1 MTFYKKLLSE
11 ETDFLLYFFVTF
23 VIIKKSF
30 TVFLTRGDAVKNRSI
45 VFKLFL
51 LTSTLFTIIFLLFFL
66 GQSLFL
72 EKFYINK
79 KVKTVQT
86 AFEKFVDAYEKSDKS
101 DKSYEEIR
109 KLKQEFHDKTNADMQ
124 FLNANGIIKS
134 DSNYYIDVFN
144 PKNNETYSI
153 PLNNLLTPEEYKK
166 FENLGLKK
174 DDVINVV
181 GLLQNNTI
189 TPIKL
194 TTNYNRWQN
203 EYTNSDFSSIN
214 GNPSKNRL
222 TNRYKTVTQI
232 EFTGT
237 ISKLQLPSKAEV
249 RLANDIETL
258 QAVQYFAELIRN
270 GTANSQQLN
279 TYIIDSGENIKNSI
293 FVKPIIEN
301 GEITEYAF
309 AIASLQPVNE
319 AMLVLKDYYVY
330 ALIIVFLVI
339 ILLSFYYSK
348 IIVKPLIKMNRVTK
362 KMANFDFSE
371 KLPVTAD
378 DEIGGLSGSINT
390 LSVNLKDRIDRLNV
404 ANTKL
409 QQDIERERQLEKTR
423 KEFISGVS
431 HELKTPLSVI
441 RSFAEGIKDGV
452 SRDTTYYTD
461 VILEET
467 ENMNRLIVEM
477 LELAKL
483 ESGTYKLDMTTFSIG
498 ELIQQVYTKLLFSME
513 EKHLQVNIDVDS
525 SIFVKA
531 NRSRIEQ
538 VVVNLLSNAI
548 RYTPD
553 GEKIQVSVI
562 AMEDTVKVEIENTGN
577 PIPEESLE
585 KIWDRFYRLDASRSR
600 HTGGTGL
607 GLSIVKNI
615 LDLHD
620 AEYGVYNTTNSVVF
634 YFNLQKVKEVK

>member
-1 MTFYKKLLSE
+1 M
-11 ETDFLLYFFVTF
+11 
-23 VIIKKSF
+23 
-30 TVFLTRGDAVKNRSI
+30 KNRSI

-86 AFEKFVDAYEKSDKS
+86 AFEKFVDNYEKSDKS
-101 DKSYEEIR
+101 FEEIR
-109 KLKQEFHDKTNADMQ
+109 KLKQEFHDKTNAEMQ
-124 FLNANGIIKS
+124 FLDSNGIIKS
-134 DSNYYIDVFN
+134 ENNYYIEVIN
-144 PKNNETYSI
+144 PNNNKTYSI
-153 PLNNLLTPEEYKK
+153 PLNNLLTPEEYNK

-174 DDVINVV
+174 EGMIHVE
-181 GLLQNNTI
+181 GFLQDNII
-189 TPIKL
+189 TPLEL
-194 TTNYNRWQN
+194 TTNYNRWRN
-203 EYTNSDFSSIN
+203 ENVNSDFQTIS

-222 TNRYKTVTQI
+222 TNRYKTTSQI
-232 EFTGT
+232 SFTGV
-237 ISKLQLPSKAEV
+237 ISKLHIPSKSEV
-249 RLANDIETL
+249 RLANDFETL
-258 QAVQYFAELIRN
+258 QAVEYFASTIRQ
-270 GTANSQQLN
+270 GTSNSNQLN
-279 TYIIDSGENIKNSI
+279 TYILDSGENIKNSV
-293 FVKPIIEN
+293 FVKPIMEN
-301 GEITEYAF
+301 GKTKEYAF
-309 AIASLQPVNE
+309 VIASLQPVNE

-348 IIVKPLIKMNRVTK
+348 IIVKPLIKINRVTK

-378 DEIGGLSGSINT
+378 DEIGGLSSGINT

-441 RSFAEGIKDGV
+441 RSFAEGIQDGV
-452 SRDTTYYTD
+452 SKDTTYYTN

-467 ENMNRLIVEM
+467 DNMNRLIVEM

-483 ESGTYKLDMTTFSIG
+483 ESGTYKLEMSTFSIG

-513 EKHLQVNIDVDS
+513 EKHLQVDIHADS
-525 SIFVKA
+525 SLFVKA

-553 GEKIQVSVI
+553 GEKIHVSI
-562 AMEDTVKVEIENTGN
+562 IETEDTVKIKIENTGN

-615 LDLHD
+615 LDLHH

>member
-1 MTFYKKLLSE
+1 M
-11 ETDFLLYFFVTF
+11 
-23 VIIKKSF
+23 
-30 TVFLTRGDAVKNRSI
+30 KNRSI

-86 AFEKFVDAYEKSDKS
+86 AFEKFVDNYDKS
-101 DKSYEEIR
+101 DKSYEKVR

-124 FLNANGIIKS
+124 FLDSNGIIKS
-134 DSNYYIDVFN
+134 DNNYYIDVIN
-144 PKNNETYSI
+144 PKNEKQYSI
-153 PLNNLLTPEEYKK
+153 PLNNLLTPEEYNK

-174 DDVINVV
+174 DVIINVDGV
-181 GLLQNNTI
+181 VQENNII
-189 TPIKL
+189 TPQKL
-194 TTNYNRWQN
+194 GTNYNQWQN
-203 EYTNSDFSSIN
+203 EHFYSDFQSIN

-222 TNRYKTVTQI
+222 ASRYKSTTRIV
-232 EFTGT
+232 FTGVIT
-237 ISKLQLPSKAEV
+237 KLQLPSKAEV

-258 QAVQYFAELIRN
+258 QAVQYFADMIRE
-270 GTANSQQLN
+270 GTSNSNQLS
-279 TYIIDSGENIKNSI
+279 TFILDGGENIKNSI

-301 GEITEYAF
+301 GRITEYAF

-348 IIVKPLIKMNRVTK
+348 IIVKPLIKINRVTK

-452 SRDTTYYTD
+452 SKDTSYYTD

-498 ELIQQVYTKLLFSME
+498 ELTQQVYTKLLFSTE
-513 EKHLQVNIDVDS
+513 EKHLQVNIDADP
-525 SIFVKA
+525 SILVKA

-548 RYTPD
+548 RYTPE
-553 GEKIQVSVI
+553 GEKIQVSI
-562 AMEDTVKVEIENTGN
+562 IEAEDTVKVEIENTGN

-615 LDLHD
+615 LDLHH

>member
-1 MTFYKKLLSE
+1 M
-11 ETDFLLYFFVTF
+11 
-23 VIIKKSF
+23 
-30 TVFLTRGDAVKNRSI
+30 KNRSI

-86 AFEKFVDAYEKSDKS
+86 AFEKFVDNYEKSAQDFE
-101 DKSYEEIR
+101 DTR
-109 KLKQEFHDKTNADMQ
+109 KLKQEFHDKTNAEIQ
-124 FLNANGIIKS
+124 FLDSNGIIKS
-134 DSNYYIDVFN
+134 ENSFYIDVIN
-144 PKNNETYSI
+144 PNNNKTYSI
-153 PLNNLLTPEEYKK
+153 PLNNLLTPEEYNK
-166 FENLGLKK
+166 FANLGLKK
-174 DDVINVV
+174 DGIIYVD
-181 GLLQNNTI
+181 GLLQPNNMITPLELITNNT
-189 TPIKL
+189 
-194 TTNYNRWQN
+194 RWEN
-203 EYTNSDFSSIN
+203 EQFNSDFQSIS
-214 GNPSKNRL
+214 GNPSKNKL
-222 TNRYKTVTQI
+222 KNRYNDTGSPI
-232 EFTGT
+232 DFTGV
-237 ISKLQLPSKAEV
+237 ISKLQLPSKTEV
-249 RLANDIETL
+249 RLAKDFETL
-258 QAVQYFAELIRN
+258 QAVQYFARTIRQ
-270 GTANSQQLN
+270 GASNSNQLN
-279 TYIIDSGENIKNSI
+279 TYILDSGENIKNSV
-293 FVKPIIEN
+293 FVKPIMEN
-301 GEITEYAF
+301 GEIKEYAF

-348 IIVKPLIKMNRVTK
+348 IIVKPLIKINRVTK

-441 RSFAEGIKDGV
+441 RSFAEGIQDGV
-452 SRDTTYYTD
+452 SKDTTYYTN

-467 ENMNRLIVEM
+467 DNMNRLIVEM

-483 ESGTYKLDMTTFSIG
+483 ESGTYKLEMSTFSIG
-498 ELIQQVYTKLLFSME
+498 ELIQQIYTKLLFSME
-513 EKHLQVNIDVDS
+513 EKHLQVDIHADS
-525 SIFVKA
+525 SLFVKA

-553 GEKIQVSVI
+553 GERIHVSVVET
-562 AMEDTVKVEIENTGN
+562 EDNVKIEIENTGN

-615 LDLHD
+615 LDLHH

>member
-1 MTFYKKLLSE
+1 M
-11 ETDFLLYFFVTF
+11 
-23 VIIKKSF
+23 
-30 TVFLTRGDAVKNRSI
+30 KNRSI

-86 AFEKFVDAYEKSDKS
+86 AFEKFVDNYDKS
-101 DKSYEEIR
+101 DKSYEKIR

-124 FLNANGIIKS
+124 FLDSNGIIKS
-134 DSNYYIDVFN
+134 DNNYYIDVFN
-144 PKNNETYSI
+144 PNNNKQYSI
-153 PLNNLLTPEEYKK
+153 PLNNLLTPEEYNK

-174 DDVINVV
+174 DVIINVDGV
-181 GLLQNNTI
+181 VQENNII
-189 TPIKL
+189 TPQKL
-194 TTNYNRWQN
+194 GTNYNQWQN
-203 EYTNSDFSSIN
+203 EHFYSDFQSIN

-222 TNRYKTVTQI
+222 ASRYKSTTRIV
-232 EFTGT
+232 FTGVIT
-237 ISKLQLPSKAEV
+237 KLQLPSKAEV

-258 QAVQYFAELIRN
+258 QAVQYFADIIRD
-270 GTANSQQLN
+270 GTSNSNQLN
-279 TYIIDSGENIKNSI
+279 TFILDGGENIKNSI

-301 GEITEYAF
+301 GKITEYAF

-348 IIVKPLIKMNRVTK
+348 IIVKPLIKINRVTK

-452 SRDTTYYTD
+452 SKDTSYYTD

-498 ELIQQVYTKLLFSME
+498 ELTQQVYTKLLFSME
-513 EKHLQVNIDVDS
+513 EKHLQVNVDADP
-525 SIFVKA
+525 SILVKA

-553 GEKIQVSVI
+553 GEKIQVSI
-562 AMEDTVKVEIENTGN
+562 IEAEDTVKVEIENTGN
-577 PIPEESLE
+577 AIPEESLE

-615 LDLHD
+615 LDLHH

>member
-1 MTFYKKLLSE
+1 M
-11 ETDFLLYFFVTF
+11 
-23 VIIKKSF
+23 
-30 TVFLTRGDAVKNRSI
+30 KNRSI

-86 AFEKFVDAYEKSDKS
+86 AFEKFVDNYEKSDKS
-101 DKSYEEIR
+101 FEGIR
-109 KLKQEFHDKTNADMQ
+109 KLKQEFHDKTNAEMQ
-124 FLNANGIIKS
+124 FLDSNGIIKS
-134 DSNYYIDVFN
+134 ENNYYIEVIN
-144 PKNNETYSI
+144 PNNNKTYSI
-153 PLNNLLTPEEYKK
+153 PLNNLLTPEEYNK

-174 DDVINVV
+174 EGMIHVE
-181 GLLQNNTI
+181 GFLQDNII
-189 TPIKL
+189 TPLEL
-194 TTNYNRWQN
+194 TTNYNRWRN
-203 EYTNSDFSSIN
+203 ENVNSDFQTIS

-222 TNRYKTVTQI
+222 TNRYKTTSQI
-232 EFTGT
+232 SFTGV
-237 ISKLQLPSKAEV
+237 ISKLHIPSKSEV
-249 RLANDIETL
+249 RLANDFETL
-258 QAVQYFAELIRN
+258 QAVEYFASTIRQ
-270 GTANSQQLN
+270 GTSNSNQLN
-279 TYIIDSGENIKNSI
+279 TYILDSGENIKNSV
-293 FVKPIIEN
+293 FVKPIMEN
-301 GEITEYAF
+301 GKTKEYAF
-309 AIASLQPVNE
+309 VIASLQPVNE

-348 IIVKPLIKMNRVTK
+348 IIVKPLIKINRVTK

-378 DEIGGLSGSINT
+378 DEIGGLSSGINT

-441 RSFAEGIKDGV
+441 RSFAEGIQDGV
-452 SRDTTYYTD
+452 SKDTTYYTN

-467 ENMNRLIVEM
+467 DNMNRLIVEM

-483 ESGTYKLDMTTFSIG
+483 ESGTYKLEMSTFSIG

-513 EKHLQVNIDVDS
+513 EKHLQVDIHADS
-525 SIFVKA
+525 SLFVKA

-553 GEKIQVSVI
+553 GEKIHVSI
-562 AMEDTVKVEIENTGN
+562 IETEDTVKIKIENTGN

-615 LDLHD
+615 LDLHH

>member
-1 MTFYKKLLSE
+1 M
-11 ETDFLLYFFVTF
+11 
-23 VIIKKSF
+23 
-30 TVFLTRGDAVKNRSI
+30 KNRSI

-86 AFEKFVDAYEKSDKS
+86 AFEKFVDNYDKS
-101 DKSYEEIR
+101 DKSYEQVR

-124 FLNANGIIKS
+124 FLDSNGIIKS
-134 DSNYYIDVFN
+134 DNNYYIDVFN
-144 PKNNETYSI
+144 PNNNKQYSI
-153 PLNNLLTPEEYKK
+153 PLNNLLTPEEYNK

-174 DDVINVV
+174 DVIINVDGV
-181 GLLQNNTI
+181 VQENNII
-189 TPIKL
+189 TPQKL
-194 TTNYNRWQN
+194 GTNYNQWQN
-203 EYTNSDFSSIN
+203 EHFYSDFQSIN

-222 TNRYKTVTQI
+222 ASRYKSTTRIV
-232 EFTGT
+232 FTGVIT
-237 ISKLQLPSKAEV
+237 KLQLPSKAEV

-258 QAVQYFAELIRN
+258 QAVQYFADMIRE
-270 GTANSQQLN
+270 GTSNSNQLS
-279 TYIIDSGENIKNSI
+279 TFILDGGENIKNSI

-301 GEITEYAF
+301 GRITEYAF

-330 ALIIVFLVI
+330 ALIIVLLVI

-348 IIVKPLIKMNRVTK
+348 IIVKPLIKINRVTK

-452 SRDTTYYTD
+452 SKDTSYYTD

-498 ELIQQVYTKLLFSME
+498 ELTQQVYTKLLFSME
-513 EKHLQVNIDVDS
+513 EKHLQVNIDADP
-525 SIFVKA
+525 SILVTA

-548 RYTPD
+548 RYTPE
-553 GEKIQVSVI
+553 GEKIQVSI
-562 AMEDTVKVEIENTGN
+562 IEAEDTVKVEIDNTGN

-615 LDLHD
+615 LDLHH

>member
-1 MTFYKKLLSE
+1 M
-11 ETDFLLYFFVTF
+11 
-23 VIIKKSF
+23 
-30 TVFLTRGDAVKNRSI
+30 KNRSI

-79 KVKTVQT
+79 KIKTVQT
-86 AFEKFVDAYEKSDKS
+86 AFEKFVDNYEKSDKS
-101 DKSYEEIR
+101 FEEIR
-109 KLKQEFHDKTNADMQ
+109 KLKQEFHDKTNAEMQ
-124 FLNANGIIKS
+124 FLDSNGIIKS
-134 DSNYYIDVFN
+134 ENNYYIEVIN
-144 PKNNETYSI
+144 PNNNKTYSI
-153 PLNNLLTPEEYKK
+153 PLNNLLTPEEYNK

-174 DDVINVV
+174 EGMIHVE
-181 GLLQNNTI
+181 GFLQDNII
-189 TPIKL
+189 TPLEL
-194 TTNYNRWQN
+194 TTNYNRWRN
-203 EYTNSDFSSIN
+203 ENVNSDFQSIN

-222 TNRYKTVTQI
+222 TNRYKTATQI
-232 EFTGT
+232 DFTG
-237 ISKLQLPSKAEV
+237 IVSKLQLPSKAEV
-249 RLANDIETL
+249 RLANDFETL
-258 QAVQYFAELIRN
+258 QAVQYFAEIIRN

-279 TYIIDSGENIKNSI
+279 TYILDGGENIKNSI
-293 FVKPIIEN
+293 FVKPIMEN
-301 GEITEYAF
+301 GKIKDYAF
-309 AIASLQPVNE
+309 VIASLQPVNE

-348 IIVKPLIKMNRVTK
+348 IIVKPLIKINRVTK

-378 DEIGGLSGSINT
+378 DEIGGLSSGINT

-441 RSFAEGIKDGV
+441 RSFAEGIQDGV
-452 SRDTTYYTD
+452 SKDTTYYTN

-467 ENMNRLIVEM
+467 DNMNRLIVEM

-483 ESGTYKLDMTTFSIG
+483 ESGTYKLEMSTFSIG

-513 EKHLQVNIDVDS
+513 EKHLQVDIHADS
-525 SIFVKA
+525 SLFVKA

-553 GEKIQVSVI
+553 GEKIHVSVI
-562 AMEDTVKVEIENTGN
+562 ETEDTVKIKIENTGN

-615 LDLHD
+615 LDLHH

>member
-1 MTFYKKLLSE
+1 M
-11 ETDFLLYFFVTF
+11 
-23 VIIKKSF
+23 
-30 TVFLTRGDAVKNRSI
+30 KNRSI

-86 AFEKFVDAYEKSDKS
+86 AFEKFVDNYEKSAQDF
-101 DKSYEEIR
+101 EETR
-109 KLKQEFHDKTNADMQ
+109 KLKQEFHDKTNAEIQ
-124 FLNANGIIKS
+124 FLDSNGIIKS
-134 DSNYYIDVFN
+134 EYSFYIDVIN
-144 PKNNETYSI
+144 PDNNKTYSI
-153 PLNNLLTPEEYKK
+153 PLNNLLTPEEYNK
-166 FENLGLKK
+166 FANLGLKK
-174 DDVINVV
+174 DGIIYVN
-181 GLLQNNTI
+181 GLLQSNNVITPQELITNNT
-189 TPIKL
+189 
-194 TTNYNRWQN
+194 RWEN
-203 EYTNSDFSSIN
+203 EQFNSDFQSIS
-214 GNPSKNRL
+214 GNPSKNKL
-222 TNRYKTVTQI
+222 KNRYDNTGSPI
-232 EFTGT
+232 HFTGV

-249 RLANDIETL
+249 RLAKDFETL
-258 QAVQYFAELIRN
+258 QAVQYFARTIRQ
-270 GTANSQQLN
+270 GTSNSNQLN
-279 TYIIDSGENIKNSI
+279 TYILDSGENIKNSV
-293 FVKPIIEN
+293 FVKPIMEN
-301 GEITEYAF
+301 GVIKEYAF
-309 AIASLQPVNE
+309 VIASLQPVNE

-348 IIVKPLIKMNRVTK
+348 IIVKPLIKINRVTK

-378 DEIGGLSGSINT
+378 DEIGGLSSSINT

-441 RSFAEGIKDGV
+441 RSFAEGIQDGV
-452 SRDTTYYTD
+452 SKDTTYYTN

-467 ENMNRLIVEM
+467 DNMNRLIVEM

-483 ESGTYKLDMTTFSIG
+483 ESGTYKLEMSTFSIG

-513 EKHLQVNIDVDS
+513 EKHLQVDIHADS
-525 SIFVKA
+525 SLFVKA
-531 NRSRIEQ
+531 NRSRIKQ

-553 GEKIQVSVI
+553 GEKIHVSIVET
-562 AMEDTVKVEIENTGN
+562 EDTVKIEIENTGN

-615 LDLHD
+615 LDLHR

>member
-1 MTFYKKLLSE
+1 M
-11 ETDFLLYFFVTF
+11 
-23 VIIKKSF
+23 
-30 TVFLTRGDAVKNRSI
+30 KNRSI

-86 AFEKFVDAYEKSDKS
+86 AFEKFVDNYDKS
-101 DKSYEEIR
+101 DKSYEQVR

-124 FLNANGIIKS
+124 FLDSNGIIKS
-134 DSNYYIDVFN
+134 DNNYYIDVFN
-144 PKNNETYSI
+144 PNNNKQYSI
-153 PLNNLLTPEEYKK
+153 PLNNLLTPEEYNK

-174 DDVINVV
+174 DVIINVDGV
-181 GLLQNNTI
+181 VQENNII
-189 TPIKL
+189 TPQKL
-194 TTNYNRWQN
+194 GTNYNQWQN
-203 EYTNSDFSSIN
+203 EHFYSDFQSIN

-222 TNRYKTVTQI
+222 ASRYKSTTRIV
-232 EFTGT
+232 FTGVIT
-237 ISKLQLPSKAEV
+237 KLQLPSKAEV

-258 QAVQYFAELIRN
+258 QAVQYFADMIRE
-270 GTANSQQLN
+270 GTSNSNQLS
-279 TYIIDSGENIKNSI
+279 TFILDGGENIKNSI

-301 GEITEYAF
+301 GRITEYAF

-348 IIVKPLIKMNRVTK
+348 IIVKPLIKINRVTK

-452 SRDTTYYTD
+452 SKDTSYYTD

-498 ELIQQVYTKLLFSME
+498 ELTQQVYTKLLFSME
-513 EKHLQVNIDVDS
+513 DKHLQVNIDEDP
-525 SIFVKA
+525 SILVKA

-548 RYTPD
+548 RYTPE
-553 GEKIQVSVI
+553 GEKIQVSI
-562 AMEDTVKVEIENTGN
+562 IEAEDTVKVEIENTGN

-615 LDLHD
+615 LDLHH

>member
-1 MTFYKKLLSE
+1 M
-11 ETDFLLYFFVTF
+11 
-23 VIIKKSF
+23 
-30 TVFLTRGDAVKNRSI
+30 KNRSI

-86 AFEKFVDAYEKSDKS
+86 AFEKFVDNYEKSDKS
-101 DKSYEEIR
+101 FEEIR
-109 KLKQEFHDKTNADMQ
+109 KLKQEFHDKTNAEMQ
-124 FLNANGIIKS
+124 FLDSNGIIKS
-134 DSNYYIDVFN
+134 ENNYYIEVIN
-144 PKNNETYSI
+144 SNNNKTYSI
-153 PLNNLLTPEEYKK
+153 PLNNLLTPEEYNK

-174 DDVINVV
+174 EGMIHVE
-181 GLLQNNTI
+181 GFLQDNII
-189 TPIKL
+189 TPLEL
-194 TTNYNRWQN
+194 TTNYNRWRN
-203 EYTNSDFSSIN
+203 ENVNSDFQTIS

-222 TNRYKTVTQI
+222 TNRYKTTSQI
-232 EFTGT
+232 SFTGV
-237 ISKLQLPSKAEV
+237 ISKLHIPSKSEV
-249 RLANDIETL
+249 RLANDFETL
-258 QAVQYFAELIRN
+258 QAVEYFASTIRQ
-270 GTANSQQLN
+270 GTSNSNQLN
-279 TYIIDSGENIKNSI
+279 TYILDSGENIKNSV
-293 FVKPIIEN
+293 FVKPIMEN
-301 GEITEYAF
+301 GKTKEYAF
-309 AIASLQPVNE
+309 VIASLQPVNE

-348 IIVKPLIKMNRVTK
+348 IIVKPLIKINRVTK

-378 DEIGGLSGSINT
+378 DEIGGLSSGINT

-441 RSFAEGIKDGV
+441 RSFAEGIQDGV
-452 SRDTTYYTD
+452 SKDTTYYTN

-467 ENMNRLIVEM
+467 DNMNRLIVEM

-483 ESGTYKLDMTTFSIG
+483 ESGTYKLEMSTFSIG

-513 EKHLQVNIDVDS
+513 EKHLQVDIHADS
-525 SIFVKA
+525 SLFVKA

-553 GEKIQVSVI
+553 GEKIHVSI
-562 AMEDTVKVEIENTGN
+562 IETEDTVKIKIENTGN

-615 LDLHD
+615 LDLHH

>member
-1 MTFYKKLLSE
+1 M
-11 ETDFLLYFFVTF
+11 
-23 VIIKKSF
+23 
-30 TVFLTRGDAVKNRSI
+30 KNRSI

-86 AFEKFVDAYEKSDKS
+86 AFEKFVDNYEKS

-124 FLNANGIIKS
+124 FLDSNGIIKS
-134 DSNYYIDVFN
+134 ENNFYIDVIN
-144 PKNNETYSI
+144 PNNNKTYSI
-153 PLNNLLTPEEYKK
+153 PLNNLLTPEEYNK

-174 DDVINVV
+174 DGMIYVNGFVQGNI
-181 GLLQNNTI
+181 I
-189 TPIKL
+189 TPLEL
-194 TTNYNRWQN
+194 TTNYNRWRN
-203 EYTNSDFSSIN
+203 EHVNSDFQSIN
-214 GNPSKNRL
+214 GNPSKNKL
-222 TNRYKTVTQI
+222 TNRYKTTTQI
-232 EFTGT
+232 GFTGV

-249 RLANDIETL
+249 RLANDFETL
-258 QAVQYFAELIRN
+258 QAVQYFAGTIRE
-270 GTANSQQLN
+270 GTSNSQQLN
-279 TYIIDSGENIKNSI
+279 TYILDGGENIKNSI
-293 FVKPIIEN
+293 FVKPIMEN
-301 GEITEYAF
+301 GKITEYAF

-348 IIVKPLIKMNRVTK
+348 IIVKPLIKINRVTK

-441 RSFAEGIKDGV
+441 RSFAEGIQDGV
-452 SRDTTYYTD
+452 SKDTTYYTD

-483 ESGTYKLDMTTFSIG
+483 ESGTYKLEMTTFSIG

-513 EKHLQVNIDVDS
+513 EKHLQVAVDADS
-525 SIFVKA
+525 SIFVTA

-553 GEKIQVSVI
+553 GERIQVSVVE
-562 AMEDTVKVEIENTGN
+562 MEDAVKIEIENTGN

-615 LDLHD
+615 LDLHH

>member
-1 MTFYKKLLSE
+1 M
-11 ETDFLLYFFVTF
+11 
-23 VIIKKSF
+23 
-30 TVFLTRGDAVKNRSI
+30 
-45 VFKLFL
+45 
-51 LTSTLFTIIFLLFFL
+51 IFLLFFL

-86 AFEKFVDAYEKSDKS
+86 AFEKFVDNYDKS
-101 DKSYEEIR
+101 DKSYEKVR

-124 FLNANGIIKS
+124 FLDSNGIIKS
-134 DSNYYIDVFN
+134 DNNYYIDVFN
-144 PKNNETYSI
+144 PNNNKQYSI
-153 PLNNLLTPEEYKK
+153 PLNNLLTPEEYNK

-174 DDVINVV
+174 DVIINVDGV
-181 GLLQNNTI
+181 VQENNII
-189 TPIKL
+189 TPQKL
-194 TTNYNRWQN
+194 GTNYNQWQN
-203 EYTNSDFSSIN
+203 EHFYSDFQSIN

-222 TNRYKTVTQI
+222 ASRYKSTTRIV
-232 EFTGT
+232 FTGVIT
-237 ISKLQLPSKAEV
+237 KLQLPSKAEV

-258 QAVQYFAELIRN
+258 QAVQYFADIIRD
-270 GTANSQQLN
+270 GTSNSNQLN
-279 TYIIDSGENIKNSI
+279 TFILDGGENIKNSI

-301 GEITEYAF
+301 GKITEYAF

-452 SRDTTYYTD
+452 SKDTSYYTD

-498 ELIQQVYTKLLFSME
+498 ELTQQVYTKLLFSME
-513 EKHLQVNIDVDS
+513 EKHLQVNVDADP
-525 SIFVKA
+525 SILVKA

-553 GEKIQVSVI
+553 GEKIQVSI
-562 AMEDTVKVEIENTGN
+562 IEAEDTVKIEIENTGN

-615 LDLHD
+615 LDLHH

>member
-1 MTFYKKLLSE
+1 M
-11 ETDFLLYFFVTF
+11 
-23 VIIKKSF
+23 
-30 TVFLTRGDAVKNRSI
+30 KNRSI

-86 AFEKFVDAYEKSDKS
+86 AFEKFVDNYEKSDKS
-101 DKSYEEIR
+101 FEEIR
-109 KLKQEFHDKTNADMQ
+109 KLKQEFHDKTNAEMQ
-124 FLNANGIIKS
+124 FLDSNGIIKS
-134 DSNYYIDVFN
+134 ENNYYIEVIN
-144 PKNNETYSI
+144 PNNNKTYSI
-153 PLNNLLTPEEYKK
+153 PLNNLLTPEEYNK

-174 DDVINVV
+174 EGMIHVE
-181 GLLQNNTI
+181 GFLQDNII
-189 TPIKL
+189 TPLEL
-194 TTNYNRWQN
+194 TTNYNRWRN
-203 EYTNSDFSSIN
+203 ENVNSDFQTIS

-222 TNRYKTVTQI
+222 TNRYKTTSQI
-232 EFTGT
+232 SFTGV
-237 ISKLQLPSKAEV
+237 ISKLHIPSKSEV
-249 RLANDIETL
+249 RLANDFETL
-258 QAVQYFAELIRN
+258 QAVEYFASTIRQ
-270 GTANSQQLN
+270 GTSNSNQLN
-279 TYIIDSGENIKNSI
+279 TYILDSGENIKNSV
-293 FVKPIIEN
+293 FVKPIMEN
-301 GEITEYAF
+301 GKTKEYAF
-309 AIASLQPVNE
+309 VIASLQPVNE

-348 IIVKPLIKMNRVTK
+348 IIVKPLIKINRVTK

-378 DEIGGLSGSINT
+378 DEIGGLSSSINT

-441 RSFAEGIKDGV
+441 RSFAEGIQDGV
-452 SRDTTYYTD
+452 SKDTTYYTN

-467 ENMNRLIVEM
+467 DNMNRLIVEM

-483 ESGTYKLDMTTFSIG
+483 ESGTYKLEMSTFSIG

-513 EKHLQVNIDVDS
+513 EKHLQVDIHADS
-525 SIFVKA
+525 SLFVKA

-553 GEKIQVSVI
+553 GEKIHVSI
-562 AMEDTVKVEIENTGN
+562 IETEDTVKIKIENTGN

-615 LDLHD
+615 LDLHH

>member
-86 AFEKFVDAYEKSDKS
+86 AFEKFVDNYEKSGKT
-101 DKSYEEIR
+101 YEEIR
-109 KLKQEFHDKTNADMQ
+109 KLKQEFHDKTNAEMQ
-124 FLNANGIIKS
+124 FLNTNGIIKS
-134 DSNYYIDVFN
+134 DNNFYIDVIN
-144 PKNNETYSI
+144 PKNNKAYSI
-153 PLNNLLTPEEYKK
+153 PLNNLLTPEEYNK

-174 DDVINVV
+174 DGVINVV
-181 GLLQNNTI
+181 GFVQDSAI
-189 TPIKL
+189 TPIEL

-203 EYTNSDFSSIN
+203 EYINSDFQSIN
-214 GNPSKNRL
+214 GNPAKNRL
-222 TNRYKTVTQI
+222 TSRSKTVTQI
-232 EFTGT
+232 EFTG
-237 ISKLQLPSKAEV
+237 IVSKLQLPSKADV
-249 RLANDIETL
+249 RLANDLETL
-258 QAVQYFAELIRN
+258 QAVQYFAEIIRD
-270 GTANSQQLN
+270 GTTSPQQLSHFLL
-279 TYIIDSGENIKNSI
+279 DSGENIKNSI
-293 FVKPIIEN
+293 FVKPIMEDGKIK
-301 GEITEYAF
+301 EYAF
-309 AIASLQPVNE
+309 AVASLQPVNE

-452 SRDTTYYTD
+452 SKDTTYYTD

-513 EKHLQVNIDVDS
+513 EKHLQVSIDVDS

-577 PIPEESLE
+577 PIPEDSLE

-615 LDLHD
+615 LDLHH

>member
-1 MTFYKKLLSE
+1 M
-11 ETDFLLYFFVTF
+11 
-23 VIIKKSF
+23 
-30 TVFLTRGDAVKNRSI
+30 KNRSI

-86 AFEKFVDAYEKSDKS
+86 AFEKFVDNYDKS
-101 DKSYEEIR
+101 DKSYEQVR

-124 FLNANGIIKS
+124 FLDSNGIIKS
-134 DSNYYIDVFN
+134 DNNYYIDVFN
-144 PKNNETYSI
+144 PNNNKQYSI
-153 PLNNLLTPEEYKK
+153 PLNNLLTPEEYNK

-174 DDVINVV
+174 DVIINVDGV
-181 GLLQNNTI
+181 VQENNII
-189 TPIKL
+189 TPQKL
-194 TTNYNRWQN
+194 GTNYNQWQN
-203 EYTNSDFSSIN
+203 EHFYSDFQSIN

-222 TNRYKTVTQI
+222 ASRYKSTTRI
-232 EFTGT
+232 IFTGVIT
-237 ISKLQLPSKAEV
+237 KLQLPSKAEV

-258 QAVQYFAELIRN
+258 QAVQYFADMIRE
-270 GTANSQQLN
+270 GTSNSNQLS
-279 TYIIDSGENIKNSI
+279 TFILDGGENIKNSI

-301 GEITEYAF
+301 GRITEYAF

-348 IIVKPLIKMNRVTK
+348 IIVKPLIKINRVTK

-452 SRDTTYYTD
+452 SKDTSYYTD

-498 ELIQQVYTKLLFSME
+498 ELTQQVYTKLLFSME
-513 EKHLQVNIDVDS
+513 EKHLQVNIDADP
-525 SIFVKA
+525 SILVKA

-553 GEKIQVSVI
+553 GEKIQVSI
-562 AMEDTVKVEIENTGN
+562 IEAEDTVKVEIENTGN

-615 LDLHD
+615 LDLHH

>member
-1 MTFYKKLLSE
+1 M
-11 ETDFLLYFFVTF
+11 
-23 VIIKKSF
+23 
-30 TVFLTRGDAVKNRSI
+30 KNRSI

-86 AFEKFVDAYEKSDKS
+86 AFEKFVDNYDKS
-101 DKSYEEIR
+101 DKSYEQVR

-124 FLNANGIIKS
+124 FLDSNGIIKS
-134 DSNYYIDVFN
+134 DNNYYIDVFN
-144 PKNNETYSI
+144 PNNNKQYSI
-153 PLNNLLTPEEYKK
+153 PLNNLLTPEEYNK

-174 DDVINVV
+174 DVIINVDGV
-181 GLLQNNTI
+181 VQENNII
-189 TPIKL
+189 TPQKL
-194 TTNYNRWQN
+194 GTNYNQWQN
-203 EYTNSDFSSIN
+203 EHFYSDFQSIN

-222 TNRYKTVTQI
+222 ANRYKSTTRIV
-232 EFTGT
+232 FTGVIT
-237 ISKLQLPSKAEV
+237 KLQLPSKAEV

-258 QAVQYFAELIRN
+258 QAVQYFADMIRE
-270 GTANSQQLN
+270 GTSNSNQLS
-279 TYIIDSGENIKNSI
+279 TFILDGGENIKNSI

-301 GEITEYAF
+301 GRITEYAF

-348 IIVKPLIKMNRVTK
+348 IIVKPLIKINRVTK

-452 SRDTTYYTD
+452 SKDTSYYTD

-498 ELIQQVYTKLLFSME
+498 ELTQQVYTKLLFSME
-513 EKHLQVNIDVDS
+513 EKHLQVNIDADP
-525 SIFVKA
+525 SILVKA

-553 GEKIQVSVI
+553 GEKIQVSI
-562 AMEDTVKVEIENTGN
+562 IEAEDTVKVEIENTGN

-615 LDLHD
+615 LDLHH

>member
-1 MTFYKKLLSE
+1 M
-11 ETDFLLYFFVTF
+11 
-23 VIIKKSF
+23 
-30 TVFLTRGDAVKNRSI
+30 KNRSI

-86 AFEKFVDAYEKSDKS
+86 AFEDFVDTYEKSGKT
-101 DKSYEEIR
+101 YEEIR
-109 KLKQEFHDKTNADMQ
+109 KLKQEFHNKTNAEMQ
-124 FLNANGIIKS
+124 FLNTNGIIKS
-134 DSNYYIDVFN
+134 DNNFYIDVIN
-144 PKNNETYSI
+144 PKNNKAYSI
-153 PLNNLLTPEEYKK
+153 PLNNVLTPEEYNK

-174 DDVINVV
+174 DGMINVV
-181 GLLQNNTI
+181 GFVQDSTI
-189 TPIKL
+189 TPLEL

-203 EYTNSDFSSIN
+203 ENINSDFQSIN
-214 GNPSKNRL
+214 GNPAKNRL
-222 TNRYKTVTQI
+222 TSRSKTVTQI
-232 EFTGT
+232 EFTG
-237 ISKLQLPSKAEV
+237 IVSKLQLPSKADV
-249 RLANDIETL
+249 RLANDFETL
-258 QAVQYFAELIRN
+258 QAVQYFADIIRN
-270 GTANSQQLN
+270 GTANSHQLS
-279 TYIIDSGENIKNSI
+279 YFLLDGEENIKNSI
-293 FVKPIIEN
+293 FVKPIVEN
-301 GEITEYAF
+301 GKITEYAF

-452 SRDTTYYTD
+452 SKDTTYYTD

-525 SIFVKA
+525 SIFVQA

-553 GEKIQVSVI
+553 GEKIQVTVLE
-562 AMEDTVKVEIENTGN
+562 MENTVKVQIENTGN

-615 LDLHD
+615 LDLHHAD
-620 AEYGVYNTTNSVVF
+620 YGVYNTTNSVVF

>member
-1 MTFYKKLLSE
+1 M
-11 ETDFLLYFFVTF
+11 
-23 VIIKKSF
+23 
-30 TVFLTRGDAVKNRSI
+30 
-45 VFKLFL
+45 
-51 LTSTLFTIIFLLFFL
+51 
-66 GQSLFL
+66 
-72 EKFYINK
+72 
-79 KVKTVQT
+79 
-86 AFEKFVDAYEKSDKS
+86 
-101 DKSYEEIR
+101 
-109 KLKQEFHDKTNADMQ
+109 
-124 FLNANGIIKS
+124 
-134 DSNYYIDVFN
+134 
-144 PKNNETYSI
+144 
-153 PLNNLLTPEEYKK
+153 
-166 FENLGLKK
+166 
-174 DDVINVV
+174 
-181 GLLQNNTI
+181 
-189 TPIKL
+189 
-194 TTNYNRWQN
+194 
-203 EYTNSDFSSIN
+203 
-214 GNPSKNRL
+214 
-222 TNRYKTVTQI
+222 TQI
-232 EFTGT
+232 EFTG
-237 ISKLQLPSKAEV
+237 IVSKLQLPSKAEV

-279 TYIIDSGENIKNSI
+279 TYIIDGGENIKNSI
-293 FVKPIIEN
+293 FVKPIMEN
-301 GEITEYAF
+301 GKITEYAF

-348 IIVKPLIKMNRVTK
+348 IIVKPLIKINRVTK

-452 SRDTTYYTD
+452 SKDTTYYTD

-513 EKHLQVNIDVDS
+513 EKHLQVNIDVEP

-553 GEKIQVSVI
+553 GEKYKS
-562 AMEDTVKVEIENTGN
+562 
-577 PIPEESLE
+577 PL
-585 KIWDRFYRLDASRSR
+585 
-600 HTGGTGL
+600 
-607 GLSIVKNI
+607 
-615 LDLHD
+615 
-620 AEYGVYNTTNSVVF
+620 
-634 YFNLQKVKEVK
+634 

>member
-1 MTFYKKLLSE
+1 M
-11 ETDFLLYFFVTF
+11 
-23 VIIKKSF
+23 
-30 TVFLTRGDAVKNRSI
+30 KNRSI

-86 AFEKFVDAYEKSDKS
+86 AFEKFVDNYDKS
-101 DKSYEEIR
+101 DKSYEKIR

-124 FLNANGIIKS
+124 FLDSNGIIKS
-134 DSNYYIDVFN
+134 DNNYYIDVFN
-144 PKNNETYSI
+144 PNNNKQYSI
-153 PLNNLLTPEEYKK
+153 PLNNLLTPEEYNK

-174 DDVINVV
+174 DVIINVDGV
-181 GLLQNNTI
+181 VQENNII
-189 TPIKL
+189 TPQKL
-194 TTNYNRWQN
+194 GTNYNQWQN
-203 EYTNSDFSSIN
+203 EHFYSDFQSIN

-222 TNRYKTVTQI
+222 ASRYKSTTRIV
-232 EFTGT
+232 FTGVIT
-237 ISKLQLPSKAEV
+237 KLQLPSKAEV

-258 QAVQYFAELIRN
+258 QAVQYFADIIRD
-270 GTANSQQLN
+270 GTSNSNQLN
-279 TYIIDSGENIKNSI
+279 TFILDGGENIKNSI

-301 GEITEYAF
+301 GKITEYAF

-348 IIVKPLIKMNRVTK
+348 IIVKPLIKINRVTK

-452 SRDTTYYTD
+452 SKDTSYYTD

-498 ELIQQVYTKLLFSME
+498 ELTQQVYTKLLFSME
-513 EKHLQVNIDVDS
+513 EKHLQVNVDADP
-525 SIFVKA
+525 SILVKA

-553 GEKIQVSVI
+553 GKKIQVSI
-562 AMEDTVKVEIENTGN
+562 IEAEDTVKVEIENTGN

-615 LDLHD
+615 LDLHH

>member
-1 MTFYKKLLSE
+1 M
-11 ETDFLLYFFVTF
+11 
-23 VIIKKSF
+23 
-30 TVFLTRGDAVKNRSI
+30 KNRSI

-86 AFEKFVDAYEKSDKS
+86 AFEKFVNTYEESGKT
-101 DKSYEEIR
+101 YEEIR
-109 KLKQEFHDKTNADMQ
+109 KLKQEFHDKTNAEMQ
-124 FLNANGIIKS
+124 FLNTNGIIKS
-134 DSNYYIDVFN
+134 DNNFYIDVIN
-144 PKNNETYSI
+144 PKNNKAYSI
-153 PLNNLLTPEEYKK
+153 PLNNVLTPEEYNK

-174 DDVINVV
+174 DGMINVV
-181 GLLQNNTI
+181 GFVQDSTI
-189 TPIKL
+189 TPLEL

-203 EYTNSDFSSIN
+203 ENVNSDFQSIN
-214 GNPSKNRL
+214 GNPAKNRL
-222 TNRYKTVTQI
+222 TSRSKTVTQI
-232 EFTGT
+232 EFTG
-237 ISKLQLPSKAEV
+237 IVSKLQLPSKADV
-249 RLANDIETL
+249 RLANDFETL
-258 QAVQYFAELIRN
+258 QAVQYFAEIIRN
-270 GTANSQQLN
+270 GTANSHQLN
-279 TYIIDSGENIKNSI
+279 TYIIDGGENIKNSI
-293 FVKPIIEN
+293 FVKPIVEN
-301 GEITEYAF
+301 GKITEYAF

-348 IIVKPLIKMNRVTK
+348 IIVKPLIKINRVTK

-378 DEIGGLSGSINT
+378 DEIGGLSSGINT

-452 SRDTTYYTD
+452 SKDTTYYTD

-513 EKHLQVNIDVDS
+513 EKHLQVDIHADS
-525 SIFVKA
+525 SLFVKA

-553 GEKIQVSVI
+553 GEKIHVSVI
-562 AMEDTVKVEIENTGN
+562 ETEDTVKIKIENTGN

-615 LDLHD
+615 LDLHH

-634 YFNLQKVKEVK
+634 YFNLQKGKEVK

>member
-1 MTFYKKLLSE
+1 M
-11 ETDFLLYFFVTF
+11 
-23 VIIKKSF
+23 
-30 TVFLTRGDAVKNRSI
+30 KNRSI

-79 KVKTVQT
+79 KIKTVQT
-86 AFEKFVDAYEKSDKS
+86 AFEKFVDNYEKSDKS
-101 DKSYEEIR
+101 FEEIR
-109 KLKQEFHDKTNADMQ
+109 KLKQEFHDKTNAEMQ
-124 FLNANGIIKS
+124 FLDSNGIIKS
-134 DSNYYIDVFN
+134 ENSFSIDVIN
-144 PKNNETYSI
+144 PNNNKTYSI
-153 PLNNLLTPEEYKK
+153 PLNNLLTPEEYNK
-166 FENLGLKK
+166 FAKLGLKK
-174 DDVINVV
+174 DGIIYVD
-181 GLLQNNTI
+181 GLLQTNNIITPQELITNNT
-189 TPIKL
+189 
-194 TTNYNRWQN
+194 RWEN
-203 EYTNSDFSSIN
+203 EQFNSEFQSIS
-214 GNPSKNRL
+214 GNPSKNKL
-222 TNRYKTVTQI
+222 KNRYNNTGSPI
-232 EFTGT
+232 YFTGV
-237 ISKLQLPSKAEV
+237 ISKLQLPSKTEV
-249 RLANDIETL
+249 RLAKDFETL
-258 QAVQYFAELIRN
+258 QAVQYFARTIRQ
-270 GTANSQQLN
+270 GTSNSNQLN
-279 TYIIDSGENIKNSI
+279 TYILDSGENIKNSV
-293 FVKPIIEN
+293 FVKPIMEN
-301 GEITEYAF
+301 GEIKEYAF

-348 IIVKPLIKMNRVTK
+348 IIVKPLIKINRVTK

-378 DEIGGLSGSINT
+378 DEIGGLSSGINT

-441 RSFAEGIKDGV
+441 RSFAEGIQDGV
-452 SRDTTYYTD
+452 SKDTTYYTN

-467 ENMNRLIVEM
+467 DNMNRLIVEM

-483 ESGTYKLDMTTFSIG
+483 ESGTYKLEMSTFSIG

-513 EKHLQVNIDVDS
+513 EKHLQVDIHADS
-525 SIFVKA
+525 SLFVKA

-553 GEKIQVSVI
+553 GEKIHVSVI
-562 AMEDTVKVEIENTGN
+562 ETEDTVKIKIENTGN

-615 LDLHD
+615 LDLHH

>member
-30 TVFLTRGDAVKNRSI
+30 TVFLTGGDAVKNRSI

-86 AFEKFVDAYEKSDKS
+86 AFEKFVDNYEKSGKT
-101 DKSYEEIR
+101 YEEIR
-109 KLKQEFHDKTNADMQ
+109 KLKQEFHDKTNAEMQ
-124 FLNANGIIKS
+124 FLNTNGIIKS
-134 DSNYYIDVFN
+134 DNNFYIDVIN
-144 PKNNETYSI
+144 PKNNKAYSI
-153 PLNNLLTPEEYKK
+153 PLNNLLTPEEYNK

-174 DDVINVV
+174 DGMINVV
-181 GLLQNNTI
+181 GFVQDSTI
-189 TPIKL
+189 TPIEL

-203 EYTNSDFSSIN
+203 EYINSDFQSIN
-214 GNPSKNRL
+214 GNPAKNRL
-222 TNRYKTVTQI
+222 TSRSKTVTQI
-232 EFTGT
+232 EFTG
-237 ISKLQLPSKAEV
+237 IVSKLQLPSKADV
-249 RLANDIETL
+249 RLANDLETL
-258 QAVQYFAELIRN
+258 QAVQYFAEIIRD
-270 GTANSQQLN
+270 GTTSPQQLSHFLL
-279 TYIIDSGENIKNSI
+279 DSGENIKNSI
-293 FVKPIIEN
+293 FVQPIMEDGKIK
-301 GEITEYAF
+301 EYAF
-309 AIASLQPVNE
+309 AVASLQPVNE

-452 SRDTTYYTD
+452 SKDTTYYTD

-513 EKHLQVNIDVDS
+513 EKHLQVSIDVDS

-577 PIPEESLE
+577 PIPEDSLE

-615 LDLHD
+615 LDLHH

>member
-1 MTFYKKLLSE
+1 M
-11 ETDFLLYFFVTF
+11 
-23 VIIKKSF
+23 
-30 TVFLTRGDAVKNRSI
+30 KNRSI

-86 AFEKFVDAYEKSDKS
+86 AFEKFVNTYEESGKT
-101 DKSYEEIR
+101 YEEIR
-109 KLKQEFHDKTNADMQ
+109 KLKQEFHDKTNAEMQ
-124 FLNANGIIKS
+124 FLNTNGIIKS
-134 DSNYYIDVFN
+134 DNNFYIDVIN
-144 PKNNETYSI
+144 PKNNKAYSI
-153 PLNNLLTPEEYKK
+153 PLNNVLTPEEYNK

-174 DDVINVV
+174 DGMINVV
-181 GLLQNNTI
+181 GFVQDSTI
-189 TPIKL
+189 TPLEL

-203 EYTNSDFSSIN
+203 ENVNSDFQSIN
-214 GNPSKNRL
+214 GNPAKNRL
-222 TNRYKTVTQI
+222 TSRSKTVTQI
-232 EFTGT
+232 EFTG
-237 ISKLQLPSKAEV
+237 IVSKLQLPSKADV
-249 RLANDIETL
+249 RLANDFETL
-258 QAVQYFAELIRN
+258 QAVQYFAEIIRN
-270 GTANSQQLN
+270 GTANSHQLN
-279 TYIIDSGENIKNSI
+279 TYIIDGGENIKNSI
-293 FVKPIIEN
+293 FVKPIVEN
-301 GEITEYAF
+301 GKITEYAF

-348 IIVKPLIKMNRVTK
+348 IIVKPLIKINRVTK

-378 DEIGGLSGSINT
+378 DEIGGLSSGINT

-452 SRDTTYYTD
+452 SKDTTYYTD

-513 EKHLQVNIDVDS
+513 EKHLQVDIHTDS
-525 SIFVKA
+525 SLFVKA

-553 GEKIQVSVI
+553 GEKIHVSVI
-562 AMEDTVKVEIENTGN
+562 ETEDTVKIKIENTGN

-615 LDLHD
+615 LDLHH

>member
-1 MTFYKKLLSE
+1 M
-11 ETDFLLYFFVTF
+11 
-23 VIIKKSF
+23 
-30 TVFLTRGDAVKNRSI
+30 KNRSI

-86 AFEKFVDAYEKSDKS
+86 AFEKFVANYEKSEKDP
-101 DKSYEEIR
+101 EEVR

-124 FLNANGIIKS
+124 FLNTNGIIKS
-134 DSNYYIDVFN
+134 DNNYYIDVFN
-144 PKNNETYSI
+144 PKNHETYSI

-181 GLLQNNTI
+181 GLLQNKTI

-348 IIVKPLIKMNRVTK
+348 IIVKPLIKINRVTK

-452 SRDTTYYTD
+452 SKDTTYYTD

-525 SIFVKA
+525 SIVVKA

-585 KIWDRFYRLDASRSR
+585 KIWDRFYRLDASRMPS
-600 HTGGTGL
+600 
-607 GLSIVKNI
+607 S
-615 LDLHD
+615 
-620 AEYGVYNTTNSVVF
+620 A
-634 YFNLQKVKEVK
+634 

>member
-1 MTFYKKLLSE
+1 M
-11 ETDFLLYFFVTF
+11 
-23 VIIKKSF
+23 
-30 TVFLTRGDAVKNRSI
+30 KNRSI

-86 AFEKFVDAYEKSDKS
+86 AFEKFVDNYDKS
-101 DKSYEEIR
+101 DKSYEKVR

-124 FLNANGIIKS
+124 FLDSNGIIKS
-134 DSNYYIDVFN
+134 DNNYYIDVFN
-144 PKNNETYSI
+144 PNNNKQYSI
-153 PLNNLLTPEEYKK
+153 PLNNLLTPEEYNK

-174 DDVINVV
+174 DVIINVDGV
-181 GLLQNNTI
+181 VQENNII
-189 TPIKL
+189 TPQKL
-194 TTNYNRWQN
+194 GTNYNQWQN
-203 EYTNSDFSSIN
+203 EHFYSDFQSIN

-222 TNRYKTVTQI
+222 ASRYKSTTRIV
-232 EFTGT
+232 FTGVIT
-237 ISKLQLPSKAEV
+237 KLQLPSKAEV

-258 QAVQYFAELIRN
+258 QAVQYFADIIRD
-270 GTANSQQLN
+270 GTSNSNQLN
-279 TYIIDSGENIKNSI
+279 TFILDGGENIKNSI

-301 GEITEYAF
+301 GKITEYAF

-452 SRDTTYYTD
+452 SKDTSYYTD

-498 ELIQQVYTKLLFSME
+498 ELTQQVYTKLLFSME
-513 EKHLQVNIDVDS
+513 EKHLQVNVDADP
-525 SIFVKA
+525 SILVKA

-553 GEKIQVSVI
+553 GEKIQVSI
-562 AMEDTVKVEIENTGN
+562 IEAEDTVKVEIENTGN

-615 LDLHD
+615 LDLHH

>member
-1 MTFYKKLLSE
+1 M
-11 ETDFLLYFFVTF
+11 
-23 VIIKKSF
+23 
-30 TVFLTRGDAVKNRSI
+30 KNRSI

-79 KVKTVQT
+79 KIKTVQT
-86 AFEKFVDAYEKSDKS
+86 AFEKFVDNYEKSDKS
-101 DKSYEEIR
+101 FEEIR
-109 KLKQEFHDKTNADMQ
+109 KLKQEFHDKTNAEMQ
-124 FLNANGIIKS
+124 FLDSNGIIKS
-134 DSNYYIDVFN
+134 ENNYYIEVIN
-144 PKNNETYSI
+144 PNNNKTYSI
-153 PLNNLLTPEEYKK
+153 PLNNLLTPEEYNK

-174 DDVINVV
+174 EGMIHVE
-181 GLLQNNTI
+181 GFLQDNII
-189 TPIKL
+189 TPLEL
-194 TTNYNRWQN
+194 TTNYNRWRN
-203 EYTNSDFSSIN
+203 ENVNSDFQTIS

-222 TNRYKTVTQI
+222 TNRYKTTSQI
-232 EFTGT
+232 SFTGV
-237 ISKLQLPSKAEV
+237 ISKLHIPSKSEV
-249 RLANDIETL
+249 RLANDFETL
-258 QAVQYFAELIRN
+258 QAVEYFASTIRQ
-270 GTANSQQLN
+270 GTSNSNQLN
-279 TYIIDSGENIKNSI
+279 TYILDSGENIKNSV
-293 FVKPIIEN
+293 FVKPIMEN
-301 GEITEYAF
+301 GKTKEYAF
-309 AIASLQPVNE
+309 VIASLQPVNE

-348 IIVKPLIKMNRVTK
+348 IIVKPLIKINRVTK

-378 DEIGGLSGSINT
+378 DEIGGLSSGINT

-441 RSFAEGIKDGV
+441 RSFAEGIQDGV
-452 SRDTTYYTD
+452 SKDTTYYTN

-467 ENMNRLIVEM
+467 DNMNRLIVEM

-483 ESGTYKLDMTTFSIG
+483 ESGTYKLEMSTFSIG

-513 EKHLQVNIDVDS
+513 EKHLQVDIHADS
-525 SIFVKA
+525 SLFVKA

-553 GEKIQVSVI
+553 GEKIHVSI
-562 AMEDTVKVEIENTGN
+562 IETEDTVKIKIENTGN

-615 LDLHD
+615 LDLHH

>member
-1 MTFYKKLLSE
+1 M
-11 ETDFLLYFFVTF
+11 
-23 VIIKKSF
+23 
-30 TVFLTRGDAVKNRSI
+30 KNRSI

-86 AFEKFVDAYEKSDKS
+86 AFEKFVDNYDKS
-101 DKSYEEIR
+101 DKSYEKVR

-124 FLNANGIIKS
+124 FLDSNGIIKS
-134 DSNYYIDVFN
+134 DNNYYIDVFN
-144 PKNNETYSI
+144 PNNNKQYSI
-153 PLNNLLTPEEYKK
+153 PLNNLLTPEEYNK

-174 DDVINVV
+174 DVIINVDGV
-181 GLLQNNTI
+181 VQENNII
-189 TPIKL
+189 TPQKL
-194 TTNYNRWQN
+194 GTNYNQWQN
-203 EYTNSDFSSIN
+203 EHFYSDFQSIN

-222 TNRYKTVTQI
+222 TSRYKSTTRIV
-232 EFTGT
+232 FTGVIT
-237 ISKLQLPSKAEV
+237 KLQLPSKAEV

-258 QAVQYFAELIRN
+258 QAVQYFADIIRD
-270 GTANSQQLN
+270 GTSNSNQLN
-279 TYIIDSGENIKNSI
+279 TFILDGGENIKNSI

-301 GEITEYAF
+301 GKITEYAF

-348 IIVKPLIKMNRVTK
+348 IIVKPLIKINRVTK

-452 SRDTTYYTD
+452 SKDTSYYTD

-498 ELIQQVYTKLLFSME
+498 ELTQQVYTKLLFSME
-513 EKHLQVNIDVDS
+513 EKHLQVNVDADP
-525 SIFVKA
+525 SILVKA

-553 GEKIQVSVI
+553 GEKIQVSI
-562 AMEDTVKVEIENTGN
+562 IEAKDTVKVEIENTGN

-615 LDLHD
+615 LDLHH